1 MKKLSKEEL
10 KELYKKYSSKN
21 LNMSLDEQ
29 LYEMFKIVKES
40 DKDSFEDFR
49 IEILNANNIN
59 EYEYYTKNVNPDLKK
74 YIETDIFPEYS
85 KNDQGHGILH
95 IREVIRRAFALNST
109 LKLKLDENM
118 IYAIASCH
126 DLGKYI
132 DHENHNLIAGKI
144 FFEDKNMKKFFTDEQ
159 RQIIKEAIEDH
170 RSSLKEMPRSIYGK
184 LISSADRNTR
194 IEIVFIRSFFVG
206 KWRTPNDTIE
216 DFLEFT
222 YKRLSKRY
230 GEENPENMF
239 LEDEIYRI
247 FLKDMRNLLKNEK
260 EFKDR
265 YCKVNHIKSRK
276 HKLFEEEGE
285 VAYTL

>member
-109 LKLKLDENM
+109 LKLKW
-118 IYAIASCH
+118 
-126 DLGKYI
+126 GKYI

-170 RSSLKEMPRSIYGK
+170 RSSLKEIPRSIYGK